1 MITISK
7 VLVPTDFSKGSE
19 FAYRYANDLTKKFGG
34 KVDLLHVIPAF
45 RYLTESIKQ
54 LGLPFDMDKHVY
66 PAMQKDSIAKLKESS
81 TEFLIESVRGTTETI
96 IDRKVDEAIIE
107 RAVELDYDL
116 ILIGAQ
122 GANENK
128 LIHGSVTERVI
139 RFSTV
144 PVLSVPPSIPNHPI
158 RKLLIPTD
166 GSEVSMA
173 CLPYAVSMLD
183 SLGGELTLFHV
194 LEMYGNETENQV
206 LTKSKN
212 ELEAVT
218 DILIEKANFYLNN
231 ASDVKPKVEIV
242 GSLNNYSIEIHDGDT
257 VRKYPFA
264 VKVVRGVSSHF
275 EIVDYANDHSDMI
288 IMTTHGRSGFSHILL
303 GSTAETVARH
313 SAVPVLTYKPKH
325 LDYY

>member
-7 VLVPTDFSKGSE
+7 VLVPTDFSRGSE

-34 KVDLLHVIPAF
+34 RVDLLHVIPAF
-45 RYLTESIKQ
+45 QYLTESIKQ
-54 LGLPFDMDKHVY
+54 LGLPFDMDKQVY
-66 PAMQKDSIAKLKESS
+66 PALQKDSISKLKESS
-81 TEFLIESVRGTTETI
+81 IEFLDESVRGTTKTL
-96 IDRKVDEAIIE
+96 IDRKVDEAIVE

-122 GANENK
+122 GASENK
-128 LIHGSVTERVI
+128 LIHGTITERVI

-144 PVLSVPPSIPNHPI
+144 PVLSVPPSIPNHPL

-166 GSEVSMA
+166 ASEVSLA

-194 LEMYGNETENQV
+194 LEMYGNETENEV
-206 LTKSKN
+206 LAKSKN
-212 ELEAVT
+212 ELEAIT
-218 DILIEKANFYLNN
+218 DLLIEKANHYLKT
-231 ASDVKPKVEIV
+231 STEVKPKVKIV
-242 GSLNNYSIEIHDGDT
+242 GIFNQYSIQIHDGDT
-257 VRKYPFA
+257 IRSYPLA

-275 EIVDYANDHSDMI
+275 EIVDYANDYADMI
-288 IMTTHGRSGFSHILL
+288 IMTTHGKSGFKHILM